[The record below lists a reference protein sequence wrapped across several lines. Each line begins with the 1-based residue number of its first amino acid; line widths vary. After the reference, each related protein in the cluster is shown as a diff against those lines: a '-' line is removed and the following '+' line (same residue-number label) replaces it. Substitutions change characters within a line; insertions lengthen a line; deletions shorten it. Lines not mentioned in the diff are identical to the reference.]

1 MGWKCAFYLQILSN
15 LFKLDTFTHEDQNN
29 ATFFDVY
36 REITWNQEWLS
47 HVGIANAKR
56 FSEKGL
62 VPPAITG
69 LHNADAL
76 RAWATNGITQVVGD
90 NTRPA
95 LLNQQNE
102 FWPVITTVEENGYDG
117 VQITPRWS
125 TNIYY
130 NVILHFPPHTYALVL
145 TFKSVTFL
153 IAQSK
158 NGSIPRPVQA
168 TGIHYLL

>member
-1 MGWKCAFYLQILSN
+1 MT
-15 LFKLDTFTHEDQNN
+15 DTFTHEDQNN

-47 HVGIANAKR
+47 HIGIADAGR
-56 FSEKGL
+56 FSPKGL

-95 LLNQQNE
+95 LRNQQNE
-102 FWPVITTVEENGYDG
+102 FWPLITTVEANGYAG
-117 VQITPRWS
+117 IQITPRWS

-130 NVILHFPPHTYALVL
+130 NA
-145 TFKSVTFL
+145 S
-153 IAQSK
+153 
-158 NGSIPRPVQA
+158 
-168 TGIHYLL
+168 